1 MVTKRIR
8 ETVTSR
14 VADPTCTQPVR
25 LRMKRLAGTVKADQI
40 KATGAKIVITPCH
53 NCYDQINDLN
63 EEYDLGVK
71 VLSLKE
77 ALCEQMVIPDEFK
90 PEPEEKDEG

>member
-1 MVTKRIR
+1 
-8 ETVTSR
+8 
-14 VADPTCTQPVR
+14 
-25 LRMKRLAGTVKADQI
+25 VKADQI

-53 NCYDQINDLN
+53 NCYDQIKDLN

-77 ALCEQMVIPDEFK
+77 VICEQMVIPEEFK
-90 PEPEEKDEG
+90 PEPDEEDED